1 MAKAKKKETTKRESG
16 IDLSLKADDFINSY
30 LTPSDVLTNPE
41 FNKTYSTGIIPIDM
55 LLVGGLMEGSNAMFY
70 GSPGCGKSTI
80 AIQIA
85 KMLFDLYDKRTLIVD
100 TEKGLRNQIGAF
112 GLTPYIK
119 SGAIG
124 IFDKDPTFEVVEK
137 LLDSVIE
144 SQTNHYDMIIIDS
157 VADLI
162 PKAIL
167 ERSVEDQLVAAQ
179 AKIMTTFLTKY
190 RHLLS
195 SHGITTIFIN
205 QERANLKA
213 ANPYS
218 PTSIVAGC
226 VALQY
231 KQDITLKFY
240 KGTAIKGFAQTPNGR
255 EEIEIGRLITV
266 VAEKN
271 RKGNPFIKLS
281 MPFYYGKGI
290 LNAPYLA
297 ILLKKKNLIKQAGA
311 YWKTSLIPNP
321 GGEEW
326 TIKNSDL
333 VKWIEGNF
341 DAINEILFN
350 SGAYDLIGATEE
362 DQQIVDEEE

>member
-1 MAKAKKKETTKRESG
+1 MAKAKKKETTRVENN
-16 IDLSLKADDFINSY
+16 IDMDMKADDFITAY
-30 LTPSDVLTNPE
+30 LTPADVLTNPE
-41 FNKTYSTGIIPIDM
+41 FNKTFSTGIIPIDM
-55 LLVGGLMEGSNAMFY
+55 LLIGGLMEGNNAMFY

-85 KMLFDLYDKRTLIVD
+85 KMINDLYGKRTLIID

-112 GLTPYIK
+112 GLTPYIQ

-124 IFDKDPTFEVVEK
+124 IFDRDPTFEVVEK
-137 LLDSVIE
+137 MLDSVIASKE
-144 SQTNHYDMIIIDS
+144 HVYDMIIVDS

-162 PKAIL
+162 PRAIL

-195 SHGITTIFIN
+195 SKGIITIFIN

-218 PTSIVAGC
+218 PPTIIAGC

-231 KQDITLKFY
+231 KQDITLKFN
-240 KGTAIKGFAQTPNGR
+240 KGTAIKGFANTPNGR
-255 EEIEIGRLITV
+255 EEIELGRLITV
-266 VAEKN
+266 EAQKN

-281 MPFYYGKGI
+281 MPFYYGEGI

-297 ILLKKKNLIKQAGA
+297 ILLKNKKLIKQAGA
-311 YWKTSLIPNP
+311 YWKTNLIPNP
-321 GGEEW
+321 KGEEW
-326 TIKNSDL
+326 TLQGMSGVSN
-333 VKWIEGNF
+333 WIDENF
-341 DAINEILFN
+341 DEINEVLYN
-350 SGAYDLIGATEE
+350 MGAYNLVGATE
-362 DQQIVDEEE
+362 QATDELEI